1 MMKKKMKKVVC
12 YLMSTV
18 MFFSL
23 FLVTPQEVRA
33 EETQDPTEFSGA
45 TLIGNGQWT
54 EPESHKTYNV
64 YYAVPANAC
73 VDTTAV
79 EGWSVSG
86 ETVTINNLNVND
98 AVS

>member
-33 EETQDPTEFSGA
+33 EETQDPTEFS
-45 TLIGNGQWT
+45 
-54 EPESHKTYNV
+54 
-64 YYAVPANAC
+64 
-73 VDTTAV
+73 
-79 EGWSVSG
+79 
-86 ETVTINNLNVND
+86 
-98 AVS
+98 